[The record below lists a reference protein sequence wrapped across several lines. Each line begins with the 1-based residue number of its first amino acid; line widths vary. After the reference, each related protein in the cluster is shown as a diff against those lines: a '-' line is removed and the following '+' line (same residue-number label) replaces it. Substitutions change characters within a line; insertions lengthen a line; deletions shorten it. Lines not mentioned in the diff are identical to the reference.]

1 MVIEKLL
8 LEGEK
13 AVKQNGKK
21 GMSNIF
27 RLCLI
32 VYTFTCQMHII
43 SKLLGVKKF
52 GYKTNTSQF
61 SHDHI
66 YFRYFAY
73 LISVKNLKP
82 SKQWQK
88 EMKMMGIKKSEAIKT
103 MTDETWD
110 PIICGKAC

>member
-82 SKQWQK
+82 SKQ
-88 EMKMMGIKKSEAIKT
+88 
-103 MTDETWD
+103 
-110 PIICGKAC
+110 